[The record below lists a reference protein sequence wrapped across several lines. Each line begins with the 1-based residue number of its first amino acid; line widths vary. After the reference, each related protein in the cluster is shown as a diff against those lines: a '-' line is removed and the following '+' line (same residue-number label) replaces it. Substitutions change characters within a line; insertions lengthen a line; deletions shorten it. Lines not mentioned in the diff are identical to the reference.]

1 MDNSTKLLSNL
12 ANVEVVIKDEYKAL
26 ILLSSLS
33 NKEYET
39 FVLTLINGKT
49 SLSYNDVSPALV
61 NHEVR
66 RKDKES
72 SSSRTI
78 TEVLTARGRVPI
90 LRRVREMLVSP
101 KLISLIGKEP
111 VYFLQGRRTL
121 KD

>member
-12 ANVEVVIKDEYKAL
+12 ANVEEVIKDEYKAL

-49 SLSYNDVSPALV
+49 SLSYNDVSTALV

-111 VYFLQGRRTL
+111 VCFLQGRRTM